1 MTVPPSDKPLMQ
13 YASHVSAGTGRTPIG
28 IVLFACSHLLL
39 GALIEIWI
47 VAVINQVNRVTS
59 LGWFL
64 FILGGIGAAAM
75 IVGALALLLKGP
87 AAWTTA
93 LASFI
98 SLALAEAVGLCFATR
113 TLVHSFA
120 TRENRKVLL
129 FVATAV
135 LVLTFQFWLCS
146 VVLRYLSR
154 EKARATFAL
163 PPGEFP
169 PIVRWLPRA
178 IVTIAVV
185 AIIACG
191 IIGAVYR

>member
-1 MTVPPSDKPLMQ
+1 MQ

-28 IVLFACSHLLL
+28 IVLFSCSHLLL

-47 VAVINQVNRVTS
+47 VAVINQVNRVTP

-64 FILGGIGAAAM
+64 FILGGVGAAAM

-87 AAWTTA
+87 AAWMIA

-98 SLALAEAVGLCFATR
+98 VLAIAESVGLCFATR
-113 TLVHSFA
+113 TLVHSIA
-120 TRENRKVLL
+120 TRENRKFLI

-154 EKARATFAL
+154 EKSRATFAL
-163 PPGEFP
+163 LPGDFP
-169 PIVRWLPRA
+169 PMVRWVPRV
-178 IVTIAVV
+178 IVTLT
-185 AIIACG
+185 IIALV
-191 IIGAVYR
+191 ISALIGATYR